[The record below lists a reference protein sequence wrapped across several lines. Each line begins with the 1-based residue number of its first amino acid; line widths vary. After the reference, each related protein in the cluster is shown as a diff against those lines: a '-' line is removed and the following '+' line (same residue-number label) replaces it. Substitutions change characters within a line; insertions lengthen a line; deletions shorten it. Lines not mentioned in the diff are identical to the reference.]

1 MSSLVFFLV
10 YKYILS
16 LLVNLQD
23 LLVKWNIF
31 LGIVSPKLRMNQ
43 LKKYNDSLAEF
54 DKALQIDN
62 SQIDALYGKAL
73 VYYALNMNNKV
84 KENLEKVLL
93 LKNSKYESA
102 SSSLLNKINN
112 DKKLRKCFIIFKI
125 DKLNYKVYFI
135 KFLIFMLFSY

>member
-43 LKKYNDSLAEF
+43 LKKYNEIEVLYKFFEYA
-54 DKALQIDN
+54 QILHD
-62 SQIDALYGKAL
+62 
-73 VYYALNMNNKV
+73 VF
-84 KENLEKVLL
+84 LL
-93 LKNSKYESA
+93 
-102 SSSLLNKINN
+102 
-112 DKKLRKCFIIFKI
+112 DCFNQNIVGNIKFKFF
-125 DKLNYKVYFI
+125 KHKVYEE
-135 KFLIFMLFSY
+135 K